1 MVRMVV
7 TSLISIYLL
16 ALGMYVDFVMNLT
29 PIGLLIA
36 IPIFPLMGLL
46 YNPDDG
52 RLV

>member
-1 MVRMVV
+1 MVRMVI
-7 TSLISIYLL
+7 TSLISIYLFG
-16 ALGMYVDFVMNLT
+16 LGMYVDFVMNLT

-36 IPIFPLMGLL
+36 IPILPLMGLL

>member
-16 ALGMYVDFVMNLT
+16 ALGLYVDFVMNLT